1 MSAWN
6 PWKMTTIAMALVI
19 ATALATGLVVAN
31 WKSDRVEPTA
41 QAGSQP
47 ATQAG
52 SQPATQPAAP
62 RATAQKVVAAGPT
75 QADTE
80 ACNLQARDS
89 VGNRTIEVVKDA
101 AIGRAVGAG
110 TGAVGGAIAGGGKG
124 AGIGGVV
131 GIAAGTLYGLNA
143 TKSNDARYVEAYRAC
158 MRNRGFTS

>member
-6 PWKMTTIAMALVI
+6 PWKVTTIAMALVI

-47 ATQAG
+47 ATH
-52 SQPATQPAAP
+52 TTAP
-62 RATAQKVVAAGPT
+62 RAAAPQKVVAAAPS

-80 ACNLQARDS
+80 ACNLQARNA
-89 VGNRTIEVVKDA
+89 VGNRTVEVVKDA
-101 AIGRAVGAG
+101 AIGGAVGAG
-110 TGAVGGAIAGGGKG
+110 TGAVGGAIAGGGKGAGTG

-158 MRNRGFTS
+158 MRNRGFSG